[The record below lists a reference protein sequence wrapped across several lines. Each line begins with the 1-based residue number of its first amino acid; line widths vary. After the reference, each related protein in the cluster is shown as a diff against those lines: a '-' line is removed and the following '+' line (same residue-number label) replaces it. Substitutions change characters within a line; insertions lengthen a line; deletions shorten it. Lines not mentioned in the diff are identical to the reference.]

1 MELSEKGL
9 RDRLSSDK
17 LIGCFH
23 ISKDVKG
30 FFNDIRGGEGELVE
44 IPGLDDVTIEYQSAE
59 LKDGV
64 FYSFLWRVSS
74 DKTHIEVV
82 GTPTPI
88 DYDDFLDTLFNVHIK
103 MKGKALQDSIN
114 SQESTF
120 SEVTGSD
127 HTFIYELLQNANDY
141 PYKKEPVKV
150 KFVLSEHYLFFFHT
164 GAEFNLRNIV
174 GICSINQGE
183 KKKNTETIGYK
194 GIGFKTVFVN
204 NDYVFLNTGSWNF
217 RFDKAYSE
225 AAKYGRCA
233 WSMMP
238 IKTKVSELDEEAQ
251 RIIMSAGAE
260 FRVRFALRH
269 KTDAGN
275 NLVQIDKVFA
285 NDDILLFIPNI
296 AQVDVIAP
304 NRQPLSITKDLNK
317 WIVDSLDYNIP
328 SDLKE
333 WVKESIKNGG
343 KIPPKFNEIDKIR
356 ISFAV
361 PKEGRIIKP
370 LDQARVFNYLPTELN
385 IGIGALVNADFV
397 PNGSRNGLHDVIW
410 NDHVM
415 TEVGRKFVIWWASLL
430 STEDEYDIVSVFS
443 LLPPLTVT
451 GHYAKDFENG
461 FDEAIIEVDCI
472 PAIADGKYGLY
483 KLSDI
488 IVDQTGITAGED
500 AVFSDD
506 EFYDFTGLSG
516 VLPHKEI
523 RSDQHLLKLFS
534 DYPEQGRLFDYE
546 ALRQCLRKQN
556 TKEWLKNK
564 ENNLKFLRFLIRKDI
579 LHRFTSEELFLTPY
593 GDLLRADQIYLNI
606 DEYLKDLSF
615 LEEKLPYLELEIRK
629 ELELEP
635 KWGQYHRIFK
645 SFNPTLFARDLQWS
659 SIKFYLK
666 NPEHNIRMVHF
677 MACYA
682 DVYNLPDW
690 YSFVTEAEIIAD
702 GQLLFVPNELGR
714 TIKSKPWFK
723 PDELIFISEHYL
735 DNDTDKVARYLLKQ
749 GVKQVTSG
757 SFYQLFLQDCRRM
770 HIIASRIKNIDN
782 NRDFFLFLSKIKD
795 YDIRFTPEMRENYVL
810 PCTEDTT
817 ECSVTLDSPL
827 YFKDSSWEIA
837 RKESWVPAGYC
848 RAMSEHMWDGLTAA
862 DKTDLESFLR
872 SKQLVH
878 SFSVA
883 QFAVREVIPHIAD
896 VCDVI
901 TSKQQSRDFL
911 DYLYVHR
918 TEFIDRNRPN
928 SYFHIIP
935 VYCEGVEDATS
946 RANNRNG
953 IYYHCKDIDELI
965 AQPWCQAL
973 DIPILDHFYDTLFDG
988 QDRIQFYEQIGF
1000 VRFSLAPFIYRKVLM
1015 NSDGLKEVLSD
1026 KGNNLS
1032 FHSFFADHK
1041 QMFTENEMQKLQRFP
1056 IFLASNDA
1064 DGVLDSVSN
1073 NHYIPSKDL
1082 SEIIKADLVPA
1093 GLLDSIHPDYV
1104 RSEDDLDYY
1113 VRVLDNVSFDID
1125 GFVDYISQDA
1135 NIKEVSDYL
1144 EKDSE
1149 RNIRFWRWA
1158 ANAKTDKKH
1167 LLRSFPILGHQFN
1180 STDDK
1185 YTLASKLS
1193 LSNAYL
1199 PGQNF
1204 ESVVN
1209 RFNSGSLFV
1218 SDKYKESGDDNKKW
1232 VSLFKVIGVT
1242 SENKDLIFKRII
1254 PSLSEL
1260 AIKEIVP
1267 MIAKY
1272 TDEIANA
1279 IRNGEDELKGKLS
1292 YLKLK
1297 CSDGNFRPV
1306 TETIITGRFLGID
1319 IMPIPEIEMAN
1330 FVSEEYLDDSETDG
1344 DGTRA
1349 IKSFMGVLADT
1360 YGNGLETA
1368 TELRDYKIGFYADN
1382 HSYQRELANKDV
1394 EAHFRLIGRLADEWY
1409 NDRVGVG
1416 EKLKGGHQ
1424 FCVITKSGE
1433 QWPSYDT
1440 YLGSAYKPDCDF
1452 EGNGVNIIGTKDN
1465 GYPVYYVSEEYLKYS
1480 PHIKEFFTHSP
1491 FYIVEGF
1498 REEYLPL
1505 LSQAV
1510 FSRYFWT
1517 VYAPSH
1523 EYNLEGIL
1531 TEDNLRNLACIPTI
1545 NGVKKPSELYD
1556 YRVADLKRMAIMLA
1570 APSECTTLPDI
1581 NLPEWFKDTRIGF
1594 RGRLTFS
1601 DCISYLKL
1609 NKHDYRRRVYEWL
1622 ADMSDSLSSQQKEL
1636 VVEYREDALWYNG
1649 KKEWVPM
1656 KELVALEWGNKTLL
1670 NYFSSN
1676 ESVCNP
1682 SYMPEDRYTYNKLC
1696 ELLSIPVITNDD
1708 FKKAKEGNVD
1718 QEAILEIGKRLLYVA
1733 YKENSKEWEV
1743 QYDKYMEFL
1752 RSADICSCSTIEY
1765 RYNDSIKAKMKSYCE
1780 EDDRLWYV
1788 GKWNGPLFARILD
1801 WLKRVLK
1808 LTCETSMLESIFLDD
1823 YNEILN
1829 SYEESLPDSFIERLS
1844 KEDSKGL
1851 KASSE
1856 EIIAEFNEEYNED
1869 SYVEPHGHE
1878 LTNDIN
1884 NEFEEEGDVE
1894 EDTAAYS
1901 PSRAS
1906 SSGPSSK
1913 GGSHEEM
1920 KTKPSGTPATSSKST
1935 ATPKPVSKPSA
1946 AVDAYTAKTSIE
1958 DKLAAYWEEKQSS
1971 EVRKPKQAHTAYTDK
1986 DEQIIGETAARE
1998 SVVPHFAKATGAS
2011 VANNVSNNRT
2021 ESDLKRKA
2029 TEATNAAEKAQENYD
2044 LLELISETE
2053 EYCFLWFKYIMRMM
2067 YGESRKSTIRE
2078 FQVDFLSGEIVDDHS
2093 FTLRTPS
2100 KPIPGWVGDADYLT
2114 VLPLLKGKRKIAASV
2129 LLVKEDYLYLTISK
2143 DLDIDLQEE
2152 FSGVEKFRVNA
2163 SGSTLS
2169 IVDCL
2174 ETRFIQ
2180 LGYEDDY
2187 NLKENLPSH
2196 IHYIYGPPGTG
2207 KTTWLTRRIVS
2218 LLDESIKPLNI
2229 LILTPTNKAA
2239 DVIAEMLLKTD
2250 ATAWLYRF
2258 GTTER
2263 ESLIEANKVVT
2274 RDDEFF
2280 NYDEH
2285 HIVVTTAARFTYDN
2299 ISGDDICEMD
2309 WDIII
2314 VDEAS
2319 MIDIV
2324 TATFIL
2330 HKGKCEQFFV
2340 AGDPKQIQPVK
2351 QNDYQP
2357 GNIYNMVGLDSFS
2370 EAQRRDDVTALE
2382 VQHRSVPAI
2391 GSLVSSFAYDGR
2403 VKPDRKATDA
2413 KPLSLNGIGSIKP
2426 INFVGFTTETLDD
2439 LYGLDTVDGS
2449 ALHLYSVIFTY
2460 NFAEFISKEI
2470 QRQYPDSEYSIGVV
2484 CPYRSEANVIR
2495 QMLENRSI
2503 DNENCKVTCGTVH
2516 SFQGDQCDIMLVVL
2530 NPPLECTK
2538 GTHINNGNI
2547 INVAMSRARDYVFFI
2562 IPDSPIDG
2570 FRTREL
2576 LWSLADPNS
2585 MSLFSCANLEKIIF
2599 GKSDFIS
2606 RNTNVTSHMP
2616 VNVYYEPARLYDIK
2630 IDETAVDVQ
2639 INEDLRG

>member
-23 ISKDVKG
+23 VSNDGNG

-44 IPGLDDVTIEYQSAE
+44 IPGLDDVTIEYRSTE
-59 LKDGV
+59 LKEGI
-64 FYSFLWRVSS
+64 FYSFLWHVSS
-74 DKTHIEVV
+74 DKTHIEVT

-204 NDYVFLNTGSWNF
+204 NDYVFLNTGSWSF

-415 TEVGRKFVIWWASLL
+415 TEVGRKFVTWWASLL

-461 FDEAIIEVDCI
+461 FDETIIKVDCI

-516 VLPHKEI
+516 VLPHQEI

-556 TKEWLKNK
+556 TKEWLKNR

-1082 SEIIKADLVPA
+1082 SEIIKADLVPV

-1209 RFNSGSLFV
+1209 RFNSDSLFV

-1279 IRNGEDELKGKLS
+1279 IRNGEDELKEKLS

-1452 EGNGVNIIGTKDN
+1452 EGNGVNYIGSKPD
-1465 GYPVYYVSEEYLKYS
+1465 GSPVHYLSEEYLRCS
-1480 PHIKEFFTHSP
+1480 QHIKEFLTRSS
-1491 FYIVEGF
+1491 FYVIDSF
-1498 REEYLPL
+1498 HEEFLPL
-1505 LSQAV
+1505 LSQPL

-1517 VYAPSH
+1517 EYAPVH
-1523 EYNLEGIL
+1523 EYNLVAIL
-1531 TEDNLRNLACIPTI
+1531 TEENLRNLSCIPTI
-1545 NGVKKPSELYD
+1545 DGVKKPSELYD
-1556 YRVADLKRMAIMLA
+1556 YRVADLKRMVTMLA
-1570 APSECTTLPDI
+1570 APLESTALPAI
-1581 NLPEWFKDTRIGF
+1581 NLPEWLKDTRIGF
-1594 RGRLTFS
+1594 KGRLSFT
-1601 DCISYLKL
+1601 DCINYLKL
-1609 NKHDYRRRVYEWL
+1609 NKHDYRRRVYDWL
-1622 ADMSDSLSSQQKEL
+1622 TEMGDRLSPSQIEIL
-1636 VVEYREDALWYNG
+1636 SEYRKDGLWFNG
-1649 KKEWVPM
+1649 KKEWVPIDS
-1656 KELVALEWGNKTLL
+1656 LVALEWGNKTLL
-1670 NYFSSN
+1670 NYFSSS

-1682 SYMPEDRYTYNKLC
+1682 SYLPEDRFTYNALC
-1696 ELLSIPVITNDD
+1696 ELLSIPIITNDD
-1708 FKKAKEGNVD
+1708 FEKTKDGEVD
-1718 QEAILEIGKRLLYVA
+1718 NEAIFEIGKRLLYVA
-1733 YKENSKEWEV
+1733 YKENPKDWEL
-1743 QYDKYMEFL
+1743 QYEKYMEFL
-1752 RSADICSCSTIEY
+1752 RSAEICTCSTIEY
-1765 RYNDSIKAKMKSYCE
+1765 RYNEHIKAKMKSYCE
-1780 EDDRLWYV
+1780 EDNCLWYV

-1823 YNEILN
+1823 YNEILS
-1829 SYEESLPDSFIERLS
+1829 SYEESLPDRFIERLS
-1844 KEDSKGL
+1844 EEDSKGL
-1851 KASSE
+1851 KVSSE
-1856 EIIAEFNEEYNED
+1856 EVIAEFNESYDED
-1869 SYVEPHGHE
+1869 SHVESHVQE
-1878 LTNDIN
+1878 NIISDN
-1884 NEFEEEGDVE
+1884 NSDSV
-1894 EDTAAYS
+1894 D
-1901 PSRAS
+1901 S
-1906 SSGPSSK
+1906 SSNASGQAKAQNASDRETVKTESK
-1913 GGSHEEM
+1913 VKEHTEVAH
-1920 KTKPSGTPATSSKST
+1920 KTKTSAPQKST
-1935 ATPKPVSKPSA
+1935 INQSAPSE
-1946 AVDAYTAKTSIE
+1946 TEPQKQSIE
-1958 DKLAAYWEEKQSS
+1958 DKLASYWEEKQSS
-1971 EVRKPKQAHTAYTDK
+1971 EIRKPKQARPNNVDSSN
-1986 DEQIIGETAARE
+1986 EEMGETKAKE
-1998 SVVPHFAKATGAS
+1998 SSVPQFTKATSTSAQGA
-2011 VANNVSNNRT
+2011 VSSSRT

-2029 TEATNAAEKAQENYD
+2029 TEASNAAEKAQENYD
-2044 LLELISETE
+2044 LLELINDTE
-2053 EYCFLWFKYIMRMM
+2053 DYTFLWFKYIMRLMF
-2067 YGESRKSTIRE
+2067 GESRKATVRE
-2078 FQVDFLSGEIVDDHS
+2078 FQVDFLTSEIVDNHS

-2100 KPIPGWVGDADYLT
+2100 KPIPGWLEDADYLT
-2114 VLPLLKGKRKIAASV
+2114 VLPLQKGKKKIPAKV
-2129 LLVKEDYLYLTISK
+2129 LLVKEDYLYLTI
-2143 DLDIDLQEE
+2143 DLEAGVDLREE
-2152 FSGVEKFRVNA
+2152 LNGVEKFRVNA

-2169 IVDCL
+2169 IDDCL

-2180 LGYEDDY
+2180 LGYDDDY
-2187 NLKENLPSH
+2187 NLSDNLPSN
-2196 IHYIYGPPGTG
+2196 IQYIYGPPGTG
-2207 KTTWLTRRIVS
+2207 KTTWLTKRIVAMVEES
-2218 LLDESIKPLNI
+2218 MSPLDI

-2239 DVIAEMLLKTD
+2239 DVIAEMLL
-2250 ATAWLYRF
+2250 ASEASQWLYRF

-2263 ESLIEANKVVT
+2263 ESLIEAGKVVT
-2274 RDDEFF
+2274 RDDDFWHAG
-2280 NYDEH
+2280 EH

-2309 WDIII
+2309 WDNII

-2319 MIDIV
+2319 MIDLV

-2330 HKGKCEQFFV
+2330 HKGKCEQFYI

-2357 GNIYNMVGLDSFS
+2357 ENIYNMVGLDSFS
-2370 EAQRRDDVTALE
+2370 EAQRRDDVTTLDI
-2382 VQHRSVPAI
+2382 QHRSVPAI
-2391 GSLVSSFAYDGR
+2391 GHLVSTFAYDGK
-2403 VKPDRKATDA
+2403 VKPERKVADA
-2413 KPLSLNGIGSIKP
+2413 KPLSLSGFNDIRP
-2426 INFVGFTTETLDD
+2426 INFVGFTTEPLDD
-2439 LYGLDTVDGS
+2439 LYGLDSVDGS
-2449 ALHLYSVIFTY
+2449 AVHVYSAIFTY
-2460 NFAEFISKEI
+2460 NFAEYISNEISKNHEGK
-2470 QRQYPDSEYSIGVV
+2470 EYTIGIV
-2484 CPYRSEANVIR
+2484 CPYRSEANVIK

-2503 DNENCKVTCGTVH
+2503 DNANCRVSCGTVH

-2530 NPPLECTK
+2530 NPPASCTK

-2547 INVAMSRARDYVFFI
+2547 INVAMSRARDYVFFM

-2576 LWSLADPNS
+2576 LWSLAEPNS
-2585 MSLFSCANLEKIIF
+2585 MSLYSCADIEKIMF
-2599 GKSDFIS
+2599 GKSDYIA
-2606 RNTNVTSHMP
+2606 RNTNVTCHMP
-2616 VNVYYEPARLYDIK
+2616 VNVYYEPARLYDVK
-2630 IDETAVDVQ
+2630 IDETAVDIQ
-2639 INEDLRG
+2639 INEDLRE